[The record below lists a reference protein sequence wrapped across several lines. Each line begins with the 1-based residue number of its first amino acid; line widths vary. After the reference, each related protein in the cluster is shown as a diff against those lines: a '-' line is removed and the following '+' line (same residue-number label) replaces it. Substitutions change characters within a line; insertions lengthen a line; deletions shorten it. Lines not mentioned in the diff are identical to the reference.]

1 MTDKLK
7 RAARRDGS
15 SEPIV
20 GVRNSSHPVQ
30 SLDLDTI
37 SMWDTH
43 QVDWPGVLSQKK
55 AKNPVHTVE
64 VRQKFRGVPA
74 MATGALDGWA

>member
-7 RAARRDGS
+7 RAARRDGCS
-15 SEPIV
+15 DPIV

-30 SLDLDTI
+30 SLDLDAI

-74 MATGALDGWA
+74 MATDALDGWA

>member
-7 RAARRDGS
+7 RAARRDGC

-20 GVRNSSHPVQ
+20 GVSNSSKPVQ
-30 SLDLDTI
+30 SLDLDAI

-43 QVDWPGVLSQKK
+43 QVDWPGVLSHKK

-74 MATGALDGWA
+74 MATDALDGWA